1 MQELENEIIKS
12 KILLRQAAH
21 RHKSKVGGWAL
32 FKVGWSLTHLTV
44 IASSAPFY
52 LCSLS
57 IRSLSIRHRIP
68 PPFTTHHPLPLP
80 FSHFFSLHKSFTR
93 RISSKTHTGEIEHER
108 GLSPRP
114 WQKWHTKKASTL
126 ERKFSSLFFFV
137 HFLSDLKITSA
148 LYKLTSDK
156 SWFFKS
162 SLSFIVSRGVEDPI
176 FVLLTRDIHLLIGF
190 KVHVTFFVCSFFFF

>member
-1 MQELENEIIKS
+1 MEQLENEIIKS
-12 KILLRQAAH
+12 KILLRKAAH

-80 FSHFFSLHKSFTR
+80 FSHFFRYTSHLPGVSLKKPTQVKSNTNEGFHPDPDRSGTPKR
-93 RISSKTHTGEIEHER
+93 HQHLNENYR
-108 GLSPRP
+108 L
-114 WQKWHTKKASTL
+114 
-126 ERKFSSLFFFV
+126 FSFFV
-137 HFLSDLKITSA
+137 NFLSDLKITSA

-156 SWFFKS
+156 SWFLKN
-162 SLSFIVSRGVEDPI
+162 SLSLFVSRGVEDPI

-190 KVHVTFFVCSFFFF
+190 KVHVTFFSFVLFF

>member
-12 KILLRQAAH
+12 KILLRKAAH

-80 FSHFFSLHKSFTR
+80 FSHFFRYTSHLPGVSLKKPTQVKSNTNEGFHPDPDRSGTPKR
-93 RISSKTHTGEIEHER
+93 HQHLNENSR
-108 GLSPRP
+108 
-114 WQKWHTKKASTL
+114 
-126 ERKFSSLFFFV
+126 LFFFL
-137 HFLSDLKITSA
+137 FIFYLIS
-148 LYKLTSDK
+148 K
-156 SWFFKS
+156 SRPPY
-162 SLSFIVSRGVEDPI
+162 IN
-176 FVLLTRDIHLLIGF
+176 
-190 KVHVTFFVCSFFFF
+190 